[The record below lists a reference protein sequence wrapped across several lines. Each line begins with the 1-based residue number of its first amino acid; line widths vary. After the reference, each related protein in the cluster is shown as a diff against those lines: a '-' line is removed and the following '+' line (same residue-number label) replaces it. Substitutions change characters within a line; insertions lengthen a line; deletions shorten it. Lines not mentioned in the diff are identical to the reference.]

1 MLTIDSVRRSGLLLN
16 LGITT
21 WLPVVASLFLFA
33 ACFDQQEEERIV
45 IDNDLGSLSERIEYK
60 DETVAIDTQG
70 VSSSASLRKAPAD
83 SIILTLVAEVM
94 PPEYDG
100 QVLQATD
107 VTIKGQKA
115 YVSYNMRGETFLGG
129 VDVFDITD
137 ITTPELIS
145 SAVFIDTDVSGLAEL
160 GGTLYLAAATNRPDF
175 ISPAILEVVTLNGG
189 LLSDDVS
196 TIDLPSYAGTD
207 VEVAGNYV
215 YVTSGADGGYVT
227 VLSTGSLEQQY
238 AFEVD
243 DARGVSADDQDVGV
257 VAGSP
262 ARLLTFN
269 RNTGNLDHDYTLTGA
284 TIPFSKSTIEINR
297 SKAILGVGDGG
308 TQIVCLETGTVIE
321 QIPQPIVAGLDES
334 VTVTN
339 AATTYKKT
347 LFMSNGEAGVY
358 VALAGAD
365 FDSKDCDVDNLRLAG
380 RFRFDDF
387 QSVNHVTY
395 RSDVLFIAGG
405 LGGLKILTV
414 ETD

>member
-1 MLTIDSVRRSGLLLN
+1 MLTPPNAHGHK
-16 LGITT
+16 
-21 WLPVVASLFLFA
+21 SLFGYPLGLWLSVTALLFLA
-33 ACFDQQEEERIV
+33 VACFEQQVDERIV
-45 IDNDLGSLSERIEYK
+45 IDNDLGSLSERVDYTN
-60 DETVAIDTQG
+60 ETVPIDTQG
-70 VSSSASLRKAPAD
+70 VAAASLRKAPAD
-83 SIILTLVAEVM
+83 SLVLTLVAEVI

-100 QVLQATD
+100 LVLQATD

-137 ITTPELIS
+137 ITAPQLIS
-145 SAVFIDTDVSGLAEL
+145 SAVFADTDVNGLTER
-160 GGTLYLAAATNRPDF
+160 GGTLYLASATERPDF
-175 ISPAILEVVTLNGG
+175 DSPAILEVIILDRGRLN
-189 LLSDDVS
+189 SEVR
-196 TIDLPSYAGTD
+196 TVDLPSYAGTD

-227 VLSTGSLEQQY
+227 VLLPTSLQQQY
-238 AFEVD
+238 AFEVY

-257 VAGSP
+257 VAGDP
-262 ARLLTFN
+262 ARLITFN
-269 RNTGNLDHDYTLTGA
+269 RNTGQRVHDYTLTGA

-321 QIPQPIVAGLDES
+321 QIPQPIVAGLDAS

-358 VALAGAD
+358 VALAGSN
-365 FDSKDCDVDNLRLAG
+365 FDSRGCEVDNLRLVG
-380 RFRFDDF
+380 KFRFDDF

-395 RSDVLFIAGG
+395 RNDVLFIAGG

-414 ETD
+414 QTN